1 MTTTPN
7 QSVATEKRII
17 LASSSPYRQQQ
28 LQQLGMRF
36 TCISPDIDETALIN
50 EPPSQLAE
58 RLAIAKAKA
67 VSTHENIRAL
77 FIGSDQTASCNGRL
91 LGKPGNVT
99 SAQEQLSHCQG
110 NVVMFYTALALYDSD
125 SKTTLAD
132 TTTTEVKFRSLT
144 RQQINTYIEKEQ
156 PLDCAGSFK
165 CEGLGISLFDYIRS
179 DDPSA
184 LIGLPL
190 IRLTSFLNQF
200 GASPL

>member
-28 LQQLGMRF
+28 LQQLGMHF